1 MQRGIIV
8 GLIMTLLIASVIAPA
23 QTISGTVLEQGS
35 NEVLIGVN
43 IISNNQGTSTDI
55 NGKYIFQLSPGL
67 HTITYKYIGYENQI
81 KEINVTSES
90 NLIINIELKSSS
102 EKLSTVV
109 VSAGKFNQRIEE
121 TTISMEVIKPSLIEN
136 KNTTNIKSAMEQIP
150 GLNITDGQANI
161 RGGSGWSYGTG
172 TRVLVLVDDMPL
184 ISGDAGQVQW
194 NLIATENIN
203 QVEVIKGAAS
213 ALYGSS
219 ALNGVVNIR
228 TSYPKQSEIDKN
240 PKPGFTKLNMNF
252 GLIDFARR
260 DELNW
265 NGEKRRAFKGLEFL
279 QSYKMPKLDL
289 SIGGNLFLDDG
300 YRQGEKT
307 NRKRFN
313 LNSLYKS
320 EKIKGLSYGLNAN
333 FLFQNTASVIIW
345 DSYDRAYIPLNG
357 ELTNTNGDTYNVDP
371 YATFIIGNNRHT
383 LRTRFLKV
391 INDNS
396 TIGDTVNNVN
406 RSKSYYSDYQW
417 QKDLEKINLSFT
429 MGTTNEIIFANSKIF
444 QGSNSRRNHALYT
457 QFDKKIGKLN
467 ISSGARF
474 EYFSL
479 NSEVKHVINGD
490 SINNFAIGRPV
501 FRAGINYELSPS
513 TFLRSSWGQGYRFPS
528 MAELFVTT
536 NASGIEIYANP
547 ELKPERGWSSEIAI
561 KQKLKIH
568 KWNGFIDVAA
578 FVMKYNDMME
588 FTFGQWG
595 DPITM
600 PLYGLGFKSV
610 NIGETQ
616 ISGLELSFNG
626 QGKINNDLK
635 INLIGGYTYMNPV
648 ALEPDKV
655 YTESIGQLVING
667 ETIGPELTYNNS
679 SSDPSI
685 LKYRYQ
691 HIAKIDLEFLYQDF
705 LFGTSLRYNDF
716 MRNIDKIFTDEWIN
730 QELIPGINE
739 AREKYRNGDFIIDLR
754 VGYNIDKNSKVS
766 LIINN
771 LLNEEYMSRPADM
784 RPPRTI
790 ACQLS
795 FKI

>member
-1 MQRGIIV
+1 
-8 GLIMTLLIASVIAPA
+8 MTLLIASVIAPA

-396 TIGDTVNNVN
+396 TIGDTINNVN

>member
-8 GLIMTLLIASVIAPA
+8 VLMLTLLIATVVAPA
-23 QTISGTVLEQGS
+23 QTITGTVLEQGS

-203 QVEVIKGAAS
+203 QVEVVKGAAS

-240 PKPGFTKLNMNF
+240 PIPGFTKLNMNF

-396 TIGDTVNNVN
+396 TIGDTINNVN

>member
-1 MQRGIIV
+1 MNKKSILFIFLSMIIELSLAQQITGIV
-8 GLIMTLLIASVIAPA
+8 KD
-23 QTISGTVLEQGS
+23 LEN
-35 NEVLIGVN
+35 NEALIGVN
-43 IISNNQGTSTDI
+43 IITTNNTGTATDL
-55 NGKYIFQLSPGL
+55 NGKF
-67 HTITYKYIGYENQI
+67 TITLEEGINKLTFKYLGYKTIS
-81 KEINVTSES
+81 KEILAKKINNRQVEIFLES
-90 NLIINIELKSSS
+90 TS
-102 EKLSTVV
+102 EKLNTVV
-109 VSAGKFNQRIEE
+109 ISAGKFNQRIEE

-228 TSYPKQSEIDKN
+228 TSYPKNSEIDKN
-240 PKPGFTKLNMNF
+240 TLPGFTKLNMNF
-252 GLIDFARR
+252 GLIDFPRR

-279 QSYKMPKLDL
+279 QSYKMKKLDL

-300 YRQGEKT
+300 YRQGEAT
-307 NRKRFN
+307 DRKRFN
-313 LNSLYKS
+313 INSLFKS
-320 EKIKGLSYGLNAN
+320 AKIKGLSYGLNAN

-357 ELTNTNGDTYNVDP
+357 ELTNTNGNTYNVDP
-371 YATFIIGNNRHT
+371 YATYIIGNNRHT

-396 TIGDTVNNVN
+396 TIGDTINNVN
-406 RSKSYYSDYQW
+406 RSKSYYSDYKW
-417 QKDLEKINLSFT
+417 QKNLEKINLSYT

-444 QGSNSRRNHALYT
+444 QGSNFRRNHSLYT
-457 QFDKKIGKLN
+457 QLDKKIGKLN
-467 ISSGARF
+467 ISSGGRY

-479 NSEVKHVINGD
+479 NSETKHIINGD
-490 SINNFAIGRPV
+490 SINNFSVGRPV
-501 FRAGINYELSPS
+501 FRAGINYEISPS

-547 ELKPERGWSSEIAI
+547 ELKPERGWSSEIAL
-561 KQKLKIH
+561 KQKLKIR
-568 KWNGFIDVAA
+568 KWSGFIDIAA
-578 FVMKYNDMME
+578 FIMRYHDMME

-595 DPITM
+595 DPTTM

-610 NIGETQ
+610 NIGKTQ
-616 ISGLELSFNG
+616 ISGVELSFNG
-626 QGKINNDLK
+626 QGKINNDLS
-635 INLIGGYTYMNPV
+635 INLIGGYTYMDPI
-648 ALEPDKV
+648 ALEPNKV
-655 YTESIGQLVING
+655 YTESIGPLVING
-667 ETIGPELTYNNS
+667 EEIGPELTYNNS

-691 HIAKIDLEFLYQDF
+691 HIAKIDAEFLYQNF
-705 LFGTSLRYNDF
+705 LFGTSLRFNDF

-739 AREKYRNGDFIIDLR
+739 AREKYLDGDFIIDLR
-754 VGYNIDKNSKVS
+754 IGYNIDKNSRIS

-795 FKI
+795 LKI

>member
-8 GLIMTLLIASVIAPA
+8 VLMLTLLIATVVAPA
-23 QTISGTVLEQGS
+23 QTITGTVLEQGS

-252 GLIDFARR
+252 GLIDFPRR

-396 TIGDTVNNVN
+396 TIGDTINNVN

-616 ISGLELSFNG
+616 ISGLELSMNG
-626 QGKINNDLK
+626 QGHFASGASKFSD
-635 INLIGGYTYMNPV
+635 
-648 ALEPDKV
+648 
-655 YTESIGQLVING
+655 QLVVVAESTCCITATDERMLANLDICALSG
-667 ETIGPELTYNNS
+667 CSSFCAIKFLRNS
-679 SSDPSI
+679 S
-685 LKYRYQ
+685 L
-691 HIAKIDLEFLYQDF
+691 
-705 LFGTSLRYNDF
+705 
-716 MRNIDKIFTDEWIN
+716 DK
-730 QELIPGINE
+730 
-739 AREKYRNGDFIIDLR
+739 R
-754 VGYNIDKNSKVS
+754 
-766 LIINN
+766 
-771 LLNEEYMSRPADM
+771 
-784 RPPRTI
+784 
-790 ACQLS
+790 
-795 FKI
+795 

>member
-8 GLIMTLLIASVIAPA
+8 VLMLTLLIATVVAPA
-23 QTISGTVLEQGS
+23 QTITGTVLEQGS

-252 GLIDFARR
+252 GLIDFPRR

-396 TIGDTVNNVN
+396 TIGDTINNVN

-616 ISGLELSFNG
+616 ISGIELSFNG

-691 HIAKIDLEFLYQDF
+691 HIAKIDIEFLYQDF

-754 VGYNIDKNSKVS
+754 FGYNIDKNSKVS

>member
-8 GLIMTLLIASVIAPA
+8 VLMLTLLIATVVAPA
-23 QTISGTVLEQGS
+23 QTITGTVLEQGS

-240 PKPGFTKLNMNF
+240 PKPGFTKLNTNF
-252 GLIDFARR
+252 GLIDFPRR

-396 TIGDTVNNVN
+396 TIGDTINNVN

-616 ISGLELSFNG
+616 ISGIELSING

-691 HIAKIDLEFLYQDF
+691 HIAKIDIEFLYQDF

>member
-252 GLIDFARR
+252 GLIDFPRR

-396 TIGDTVNNVN
+396 TIGDTINNVN

>member
-8 GLIMTLLIASVIAPA
+8 VLMLTLLIATVVAPA
-23 QTISGTVLEQGS
+23 QTITGTVLEQGS

-252 GLIDFARR
+252 GLIDFPRR

-396 TIGDTVNNVN
+396 TIGDTINNVN

-490 SINNFAIGRPV
+490 SINNFAFGRPV

-568 KWNGFIDVAA
+568 KWNGFIDFAA

-616 ISGLELSFNG
+616 ISGIELSING

-691 HIAKIDLEFLYQDF
+691 HIAKIDIEFLYQDF

-754 VGYNIDKNSKVS
+754 FGYNIDKNSKVS

>member
-8 GLIMTLLIASVIAPA
+8 VLMLTLLIATVVAPA
-23 QTISGTVLEQGS
+23 QTITGTVLEQGS

-252 GLIDFARR
+252 GLIDFPRR

-396 TIGDTVNNVN
+396 TIGDTINNVN

-616 ISGLELSFNG
+616 ISGIELSING

-691 HIAKIDLEFLYQDF
+691 HIAKIDVEFLYQDF

>member
-1 MQRGIIV
+1 MIIELSLAQQITGIV
-8 GLIMTLLIASVIAPA
+8 KD
-23 QTISGTVLEQGS
+23 LEN
-35 NEVLIGVN
+35 NEALIGVN
-43 IISNNQGTSTDI
+43 IITTNNTGTATDL
-55 NGKYIFQLSPGL
+55 NGKF
-67 HTITYKYIGYENQI
+67 TITLEEGINKLTFKYLGYKTIS
-81 KEINVTSES
+81 KEILAKKINNRQVEIFLES
-90 NLIINIELKSSS
+90 TS
-102 EKLSTVV
+102 EKLNTVV
-109 VSAGKFNQRIEE
+109 ISAGKFNQRIEE

-150 GLNITDGQANI
+150 GFNITDGQANI

-228 TSYPKQSEIDKN
+228 TSYPKNSEIDKN
-240 PKPGFTKLNMNF
+240 TLPGFTKLNMNF
-252 GLIDFARR
+252 GLIDFPRR

-279 QSYKMPKLDL
+279 QSYKMKKLDL

-300 YRQGEKT
+300 YRQGEAT
-307 NRKRFN
+307 DRKRFN
-313 LNSLYKS
+313 INSLFKS
-320 EKIKGLSYGLNAN
+320 DKIKGLSYGLNAN

-357 ELTNTNGDTYNVDP
+357 ELTNTNGNTYNVDP
-371 YATFIIGNNRHT
+371 YATYIIGNNRHT

-396 TIGDTVNNVN
+396 TIGDTINNVN
-406 RSKSYYSDYQW
+406 RSKSYYSDYKW
-417 QKDLEKINLSFT
+417 QKNLEKINLSYT

-444 QGSNSRRNHALYT
+444 QGSNFRRNHSLYT
-457 QFDKKIGKLN
+457 QIDKKIGKLN
-467 ISSGARF
+467 ISSGGRY

-479 NSEVKHVINGD
+479 NSETKHIINGD
-490 SINNFAIGRPV
+490 SINNFSVGRPV
-501 FRAGINYELSPS
+501 FRAGINYEISPS

-547 ELKPERGWSSEIAI
+547 ELKPERGWSSEIAL
-561 KQKLKIH
+561 KQKLKIR
-568 KWNGFIDVAA
+568 KWSGFIDIAA
-578 FVMKYNDMME
+578 FIMRYHDMME

-595 DPITM
+595 DPTTM

-610 NIGETQ
+610 NIGKTQ
-616 ISGLELSFNG
+616 ISGVELSFNG
-626 QGKINNDLK
+626 QGKINNDLS
-635 INLIGGYTYMNPV
+635 INLIGGYTYMDPI
-648 ALEPDKV
+648 ALEPNKV
-655 YTESIGQLVING
+655 YTESIGPLVING
-667 ETIGPELTYNNS
+667 EEIGPELTYNNS

-691 HIAKIDLEFLYQDF
+691 HIAKIDAEFLYQNF
-705 LFGTSLRYNDF
+705 LFGTSLRFNDF

-739 AREKYRNGDFIIDLR
+739 AREKYLDGDFIIDLR
-754 VGYNIDKNSKVS
+754 IGYNIDKNSRIS

-795 FKI
+795 LKI

>member
-8 GLIMTLLIASVIAPA
+8 VLMLTLLIATVVAPA
-23 QTISGTVLEQGS
+23 QTITGTVLEQGS

-252 GLIDFARR
+252 GLIDFPRR

-396 TIGDTVNNVN
+396 TIGDTINNVN

-616 ISGLELSFNG
+616 ISGIELSING

-691 HIAKIDLEFLYQDF
+691 HIAKIDIEFLYQDF

-754 VGYNIDKNSKVS
+754 FGYNIDKNSKVS

-771 LLNEEYMSRPADM
+771 HLNEEYMSRPADM

>member
-8 GLIMTLLIASVIAPA
+8 VLMLTLLIATVVAPA
-23 QTISGTVLEQGS
+23 QTITGTVLEQGS

-252 GLIDFARR
+252 GLIDFPRR

-396 TIGDTVNNVN
+396 TIGDTINNVN

-578 FVMKYNDMME
+578 FVMQYNDMME

-616 ISGLELSFNG
+616 ISGIELSING

-691 HIAKIDLEFLYQDF
+691 HIAKIDIEFLYQDF

-754 VGYNIDKNSKVS
+754 FGYNIDKNSKVS

-784 RPPRTI
+784 RPQRTI

>member
-1 MQRGIIV
+1 
-8 GLIMTLLIASVIAPA
+8 MTLLIASVIAPA

-396 TIGDTVNNVN
+396 TIGDTINNVN

-444 QGSNSRRNHALYT
+444 QGSNYRRNHALYT

-467 ISSGARF
+467 ISSGARY

-667 ETIGPELTYNNS
+667 ETVGPELTYNNS

-691 HIAKIDLEFLYQDF
+691 HIAKIDVEFLYQDF

-754 VGYNIDKNSKVS
+754 FGYNIDKNSKVS

>member
-8 GLIMTLLIASVIAPA
+8 VLMLTLLIATVVAPA
-23 QTISGTVLEQGS
+23 QTITGTVLEQGS

-252 GLIDFARR
+252 GLIDFPRR

-396 TIGDTVNNVN
+396 TIGDTINNVN

-616 ISGLELSFNG
+616 ISGIELSING

-691 HIAKIDLEFLYQDF
+691 HIAKIDVEFLYQDF

-754 VGYNIDKNSKVS
+754 FGYNIDKNSKVS

>member
-1 MQRGIIV
+1 M
-8 GLIMTLLIASVIAPA
+8 LTLLIATIVAPA
-23 QTISGTVLEQGS
+23 QTITGTVLEQGS

-252 GLIDFARR
+252 GLIDFPRR

-396 TIGDTVNNVN
+396 TIGDTINNVN

-616 ISGLELSFNG
+616 ISGIELSING

-691 HIAKIDLEFLYQDF
+691 HIAKIDIEFLYQDF

-771 LLNEEYMSRPADM
+771 LLNEEYMSRPVDM

>member
-1 MQRGIIV
+1 MIIELSLAQQITGIV
-8 GLIMTLLIASVIAPA
+8 KD
-23 QTISGTVLEQGS
+23 LEN
-35 NEVLIGVN
+35 NEALIGVN
-43 IISNNQGTSTDI
+43 IITTNNTGTATDL
-55 NGKYIFQLSPGL
+55 NGKF
-67 HTITYKYIGYENQI
+67 TITLEEGINKLTFKYLGYKTIS
-81 KEINVTSES
+81 KEILAKKINNRQVEIFLES
-90 NLIINIELKSSS
+90 TS
-102 EKLSTVV
+102 EKLNTVV
-109 VSAGKFNQRIEE
+109 ISAGKFNQRIEE

-228 TSYPKQSEIDKN
+228 TSYPKNSEIDKN
-240 PKPGFTKLNMNF
+240 TLPGFTKLNMNF
-252 GLIDFARR
+252 GLIDFPRR

-279 QSYKMPKLDL
+279 QSYKMKKLDL

-300 YRQGEKT
+300 YRQGEAT
-307 NRKRFN
+307 DRKRFN
-313 LNSLYKS
+313 INSLFKS
-320 EKIKGLSYGLNAN
+320 DKIKGLSYGLNAN

-357 ELTNTNGDTYNVDP
+357 ELTNTNGNTYNVDP
-371 YATFIIGNNRHT
+371 YATYIIGNNRHT

-396 TIGDTVNNVN
+396 TIGDTINNVN
-406 RSKSYYSDYQW
+406 RSKSYYSDYKW
-417 QKDLEKINLSFT
+417 QKNLEKINLSYT

-444 QGSNSRRNHALYT
+444 QGSNFRRNHSLYT
-457 QFDKKIGKLN
+457 QIDKKIGKLN
-467 ISSGARF
+467 ISSGGRY

-479 NSEVKHVINGD
+479 NSETKHIINGD
-490 SINNFAIGRPV
+490 SINNFSVGRPV
-501 FRAGINYELSPS
+501 FRAGINYEISPS

-547 ELKPERGWSSEIAI
+547 ELKPERGWSSEIAL
-561 KQKLKIH
+561 KQKLKIR
-568 KWNGFIDVAA
+568 KWSGFIDIAA
-578 FVMKYNDMME
+578 FIMRYHDMME

-595 DPITM
+595 DPTTM

-610 NIGETQ
+610 NIGKTRLV
-616 ISGLELSFNG
+616 GLN
-626 QGKINNDLK
+626 
-635 INLIGGYTYMNPV
+635 
-648 ALEPDKV
+648 
-655 YTESIGQLVING
+655 
-667 ETIGPELTYNNS
+667 
-679 SSDPSI
+679 
-685 LKYRYQ
+685 
-691 HIAKIDLEFLYQDF
+691 
-705 LFGTSLRYNDF
+705 
-716 MRNIDKIFTDEWIN
+716 
-730 QELIPGINE
+730 
-739 AREKYRNGDFIIDLR
+739 
-754 VGYNIDKNSKVS
+754 
-766 LIINN
+766 
-771 LLNEEYMSRPADM
+771 
-784 RPPRTI
+784 
-790 ACQLS
+790 
-795 FKI
+795 

>member
-252 GLIDFARR
+252 GLIDFPRR

-691 HIAKIDLEFLYQDF
+691 HIAKIDVEFLYQDF

>member
-1 MQRGIIV
+1 MNKKSILFIFLSMIIELSLAQQITGIV
-8 GLIMTLLIASVIAPA
+8 KD
-23 QTISGTVLEQGS
+23 LEN
-35 NEVLIGVN
+35 NEALIGVN
-43 IISNNQGTSTDI
+43 IITTNNTGTATDL
-55 NGKYIFQLSPGL
+55 NGKF
-67 HTITYKYIGYENQI
+67 TITLEEGINKLTFKYLGYKTIS
-81 KEINVTSES
+81 KEILAKKINNRQVEIFLES
-90 NLIINIELKSSS
+90 TS
-102 EKLSTVV
+102 EKLNTVV
-109 VSAGKFNQRIEE
+109 ISAGKFNQRIEE

-136 KNTTNIKSAMEQIP
+136 KNTTNIESAMEQIP

-194 NLIATENIN
+194 NLIAIENIN

-228 TSYPKQSEIDKN
+228 TSYPKNSEIDKN
-240 PKPGFTKLNMNF
+240 TLPGFTKLNMHF
-252 GLIDFARR
+252 GLIDFPRR

-279 QSYKMPKLDL
+279 QSYKMKKLDL

-300 YRQGEKT
+300 YRQGEAT
-307 NRKRFN
+307 DRKRFN
-313 LNSLYKS
+313 INSLFKS
-320 EKIKGLSYGLNAN
+320 DKIKGLSYGLNAN

-357 ELTNTNGDTYNVDP
+357 ELTNTNGNTYNVDP
-371 YATFIIGNNRHT
+371 YATYIIGNNRHT

-396 TIGDTVNNVN
+396 TIGDTINNVN
-406 RSKSYYSDYQW
+406 RSKSYYSDYKW
-417 QKDLEKINLSFT
+417 QKKLEKINLSFT

-444 QGSNSRRNHALYT
+444 QGSNFRRNHSLYT

-467 ISSGARF
+467 ISSGGRY

-479 NSEVKHVINGD
+479 NSETKHIINGD
-490 SINNFAIGRPV
+490 SINNFSVGRPV
-501 FRAGINYELSPS
+501 FRAGINYEVSPS

-547 ELKPERGWSSEIAI
+547 ELKPERGWSSEIAL
-561 KQKLKIH
+561 KQKLKIR
-568 KWNGFIDVAA
+568 KWSGFIDIAA
-578 FVMKYNDMME
+578 FIMRYHDMME

-595 DPITM
+595 DPTTM

-610 NIGETQ
+610 NIGKTQ
-616 ISGLELSFNG
+616 ISGVELSFNG
-626 QGKINNDLK
+626 QGKINNDLS
-635 INLIGGYTYMNPV
+635 INLIGGYTYMDPI
-648 ALEPDKV
+648 ALEPNKV
-655 YTESIGQLVING
+655 YTESIGPLVING
-667 ETIGPELTYNNS
+667 EEIGPELTYNNS

-691 HIAKIDLEFLYQDF
+691 HIAKIDAEFLYQNF
-705 LFGTSLRYNDF
+705 LFGTSLRFNDF

-739 AREKYRNGDFIIDLR
+739 AREKYLDGDFIIDLR
-754 VGYNIDKNSKVS
+754 IGYNIDKNSRIS

-795 FKI
+795 LKI

>member
-1 MQRGIIV
+1 MNKKSILFIFLSMIIELSLAQQITGIV
-8 GLIMTLLIASVIAPA
+8 KD
-23 QTISGTVLEQGS
+23 LEN
-35 NEVLIGVN
+35 NEALIGVN
-43 IISNNQGTSTDI
+43 IITTNNTGTATDL
-55 NGKYIFQLSPGL
+55 NGKF
-67 HTITYKYIGYENQI
+67 TITLEEGINKLTFKYLGYKTIS
-81 KEINVTSES
+81 KEILAKKINNRQVEIFLES
-90 NLIINIELKSSS
+90 TS
-102 EKLSTVV
+102 EKLNTVV
-109 VSAGKFNQRIEE
+109 ISAGKFNQRIEE

-228 TSYPKQSEIDKN
+228 TSYPKNSEIDKN
-240 PKPGFTKLNMNF
+240 TLPGFTKLNMNF
-252 GLIDFARR
+252 GLIDFPRR

-279 QSYKMPKLDL
+279 QSYKMKKLDL

-300 YRQGEKT
+300 YRQGEAT
-307 NRKRFN
+307 DRKRFN
-313 LNSLYKS
+313 INSLFKS
-320 EKIKGLSYGLNAN
+320 DKIKGLSYGLNAN

-357 ELTNTNGDTYNVDP
+357 ELTNTNGNTYNVDP
-371 YATFIIGNNRHT
+371 YATYIIGNNRHT

-396 TIGDTVNNVN
+396 TIGDTINNVN
-406 RSKSYYSDYQW
+406 RSKSYYSDYKW
-417 QKDLEKINLSFT
+417 QKNLEKINLSYT

-444 QGSNSRRNHALYT
+444 QGSNFRRNHSLYT
-457 QFDKKIGKLN
+457 QIDKKIGKLN
-467 ISSGARF
+467 ISSGGRY

-479 NSEVKHVINGD
+479 NSETKHIINGD
-490 SINNFAIGRPV
+490 SINNFSVGRPV
-501 FRAGINYELSPS
+501 FRAGINYEISPS

-547 ELKPERGWSSEIAI
+547 ELKPERGWSSEIAL
-561 KQKLKIH
+561 KQKLKIS
-568 KWNGFIDVAA
+568 KWSGFIDIAA
-578 FVMKYNDMME
+578 FIMRYHDMME

-595 DPITM
+595 DPTTM

-610 NIGETQ
+610 NIGKTQ
-616 ISGLELSFNG
+616 ISGVELSFNG
-626 QGKINNDLK
+626 QGKINNDLS
-635 INLIGGYTYMNPV
+635 INLIGGYTYMDPI
-648 ALEPDKV
+648 ALEPNKV
-655 YTESIGQLVING
+655 YTESIGPLVING
-667 ETIGPELTYNNS
+667 EEIGPELTYNNS

-691 HIAKIDLEFLYQDF
+691 HIAKIDAEFLYQNF
-705 LFGTSLRYNDF
+705 LFGTSLRFNDF

-739 AREKYRNGDFIIDLR
+739 AREKYLDGDFIIDLR
-754 VGYNIDKNSKVS
+754 IGYNIDKNSRIS

-795 FKI
+795 LKI

>member
-1 MQRGIIV
+1 MIIELSLAQQITGIV
-8 GLIMTLLIASVIAPA
+8 KD
-23 QTISGTVLEQGS
+23 LEN
-35 NEVLIGVN
+35 NEALIGVN
-43 IISNNQGTSTDI
+43 IITTNNTGTATDL
-55 NGKYIFQLSPGL
+55 NGKF
-67 HTITYKYIGYENQI
+67 TITLEEGINKLTFKYLGYKTIS
-81 KEINVTSES
+81 KEILAKKINNRQVEIFLES
-90 NLIINIELKSSS
+90 TS
-102 EKLSTVV
+102 EKLNTVV
-109 VSAGKFNQRIEE
+109 ISAGKFNQRIEE

-136 KNTTNIKSAMEQIP
+136 KNTTNIESAMEQIP

-228 TSYPKQSEIDKN
+228 TSYPKNSEIDKN
-240 PKPGFTKLNMNF
+240 TLPGFTKLNMNF
-252 GLIDFARR
+252 GLIDFPRR

-279 QSYKMPKLDL
+279 QSYKMKKLDL

-300 YRQGEKT
+300 YRQGEAT
-307 NRKRFN
+307 DRKRFN
-313 LNSLYKS
+313 INSLFKS
-320 EKIKGLSYGLNAN
+320 DKIKGLSYGLNAN

-357 ELTNTNGDTYNVDP
+357 ELTNTNGNTYNVDP
-371 YATFIIGNNRHT
+371 YATYIIGNNRHT

-396 TIGDTVNNVN
+396 TIGDTINNVN
-406 RSKSYYSDYQW
+406 RSKSYYSDYKW
-417 QKDLEKINLSFT
+417 QKKLEKINLSFT

-444 QGSNSRRNHALYT
+444 QGSNFRRNHSLYT

-467 ISSGARF
+467 ISSGGRY

-479 NSEVKHVINGD
+479 NSETKHIINGD
-490 SINNFAIGRPV
+490 SINNFSVGRPV
-501 FRAGINYELSPS
+501 FRAGINYEVSPS

-547 ELKPERGWSSEIAI
+547 ELKPERGWSSEIAL
-561 KQKLKIH
+561 KQKLKIR
-568 KWNGFIDVAA
+568 KWSGFIDIAA
-578 FVMKYNDMME
+578 FIMRYHDMME

-595 DPITM
+595 DPTTM

-610 NIGETQ
+610 NIGKTQ
-616 ISGLELSFNG
+616 ISGVELSFNG
-626 QGKINNDLK
+626 QGKINNDLS
-635 INLIGGYTYMNPV
+635 INLIGGYTYMDPI
-648 ALEPDKV
+648 ALEPNKV
-655 YTESIGQLVING
+655 YTESIGPLVING
-667 ETIGPELTYNNS
+667 EEIGPELTYNNS

-691 HIAKIDLEFLYQDF
+691 HIAKIDAEFLYQNF
-705 LFGTSLRYNDF
+705 LFGTSLRFNDF

-739 AREKYRNGDFIIDLR
+739 AREKYLDGDFIIDLR
-754 VGYNIDKNSKVS
+754 IGYNIDKNSRIS

-795 FKI
+795 LKI

>member
-8 GLIMTLLIASVIAPA
+8 GLMLTLLIATIVAPA
-23 QTISGTVLEQGS
+23 QTITGTVLEQGS

-252 GLIDFARR
+252 GLIDFPRR

-396 TIGDTVNNVN
+396 TIGDTINNVN

-691 HIAKIDLEFLYQDF
+691 HIAKIDIEFLYQDF

>member
-1 MQRGIIV
+1 M
-8 GLIMTLLIASVIAPA
+8 LTLLIATVVAPA
-23 QTISGTVLEQGS
+23 QTITGTVLEQGS

-252 GLIDFARR
+252 GLIDFPRR

-396 TIGDTVNNVN
+396 TIGDTINNVN

-490 SINNFAIGRPV
+490 STNNFAIGRPV

-691 HIAKIDLEFLYQDF
+691 HIAKIDVEFLYQDF

-730 QELIPGINE
+730 QELIPGINK

>member
-396 TIGDTVNNVN
+396 TIGDTINNVN

-667 ETIGPELTYNNS
+667 ETVGPELTYNNS

>member
-1 MQRGIIV
+1 MIIELSLAQQITGIV
-8 GLIMTLLIASVIAPA
+8 KD
-23 QTISGTVLEQGS
+23 LEN
-35 NEVLIGVN
+35 NEALIGVN
-43 IISNNQGTSTDI
+43 IITTNNTGTATDL
-55 NGKYIFQLSPGL
+55 NGKF
-67 HTITYKYIGYENQI
+67 TITLEEGINKLTFKYLGYKTIS
-81 KEINVTSES
+81 KEILAKKINNRQVEIFLES
-90 NLIINIELKSSS
+90 TS
-102 EKLSTVV
+102 EKLNTVV
-109 VSAGKFNQRIEE
+109 ISAGKFNQRIEE

-136 KNTTNIKSAMEQIP
+136 KNTTNIESAMEQIP

-194 NLIATENIN
+194 NLIAIENIN

-228 TSYPKQSEIDKN
+228 TSYPKNSEIDKN
-240 PKPGFTKLNMNF
+240 TLPGFTKLNMHF
-252 GLIDFARR
+252 GLIDFPRR

-279 QSYKMPKLDL
+279 QSYKMKKLDL

-300 YRQGEKT
+300 YRQGEAT
-307 NRKRFN
+307 DRKRFN
-313 LNSLYKS
+313 INSLFKS
-320 EKIKGLSYGLNAN
+320 DKIKGLSYGLNAN

-357 ELTNTNGDTYNVDP
+357 ELTNTNGNTYNVDP
-371 YATFIIGNNRHT
+371 YATYIIGNNRHT

-396 TIGDTVNNVN
+396 TIGDTINNVN
-406 RSKSYYSDYQW
+406 RSKSYYSDYKW
-417 QKDLEKINLSFT
+417 QKKLEKINLSFT

-444 QGSNSRRNHALYT
+444 QGSNFRRNHSLYT

-467 ISSGARF
+467 ISSGGRY

-479 NSEVKHVINGD
+479 NSETKHIINGD
-490 SINNFAIGRPV
+490 SINNFSVGRPV
-501 FRAGINYELSPS
+501 FRAGINYEISPS

-547 ELKPERGWSSEIAI
+547 ELKPERGWSSEIAL
-561 KQKLKIH
+561 KQKLKIR
-568 KWNGFIDVAA
+568 KWSGFIDIAA
-578 FVMKYNDMME
+578 FIMRYHDMME

-595 DPITM
+595 DPTTM

-610 NIGETQ
+610 NIGKTQ
-616 ISGLELSFNG
+616 ISGVELSFNG
-626 QGKINNDLK
+626 QGKINNDLS
-635 INLIGGYTYMNPV
+635 INLIGGYTYMDPI
-648 ALEPDKV
+648 ALEPNKV
-655 YTESIGQLVING
+655 YTESIGPLVING
-667 ETIGPELTYNNS
+667 EEIGPELTYNNS

-691 HIAKIDLEFLYQDF
+691 HIAKIDAEFLYQNF
-705 LFGTSLRYNDF
+705 LFGTSLRFNDF

-739 AREKYRNGDFIIDLR
+739 AREKYLDGDFIIDLR
-754 VGYNIDKNSKVS
+754 IGYNIDKNSRIS

-795 FKI
+795 LKI

>member
-8 GLIMTLLIASVIAPA
+8 VLMLTLLIATVVAPA
-23 QTISGTVLEQGS
+23 QTITGTVLEQGS

-252 GLIDFARR
+252 GLIDFPRR

-396 TIGDTVNNVN
+396 TIGDTINNVN

-691 HIAKIDLEFLYQDF
+691 HIAKIDIEFLYQDF